1 MEQFA
6 TFKVFLS
13 VIAVVGTMWTFL
25 LVFFIIAYYL
35 DKENECEPTDFLP
48 ESINIKKRKNSASS
62 KSPS

>member
-6 TFKVFLS
+6 VFKVFLS
-13 VIAVVGTMWTFL
+13 VILCIGTIWAFL
-25 LVFFIIAYYL
+25 IAFFIIAYYL
-35 DKENECEPTDFLP
+35 DSKNECEPTDFLP